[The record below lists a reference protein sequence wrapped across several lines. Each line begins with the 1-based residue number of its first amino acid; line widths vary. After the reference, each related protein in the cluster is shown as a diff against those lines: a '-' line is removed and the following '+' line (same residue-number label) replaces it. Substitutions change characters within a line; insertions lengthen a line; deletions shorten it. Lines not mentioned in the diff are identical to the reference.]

1 MQLRRTTLLPPVVSE
16 PPPTVAEV
24 GPTSSDVG
32 ELSPTCVSAAE
43 VLSRFR
49 SSGSLRFLE
58 KGEEGTK
65 EPETG
70 VLKKLSCFR

>member
-16 PPPTVAEV
+16 PPPAVAEV
-24 GPTSSDVG
+24 DPTASDVG

-49 SSGSLRFLE
+49 SSGSLRFLQDRE
-58 KGEEGTK
+58 DVIK
-65 EPETG
+65 EAETG
-70 VLKKLSCFR
+70 MLNQYDELP